1 MRRASS
7 RLGCFNG
14 HHGSREKTFVDELEI
29 SRRRAAARPGDRAQR
44 IGQETISVFRDLAGR
59 LARAGALVCAAR
71 VFPIRHERCDAR
83 IDPQPV
89 CLHVSVFS
97 SPRVSFLFRAR
108 DLSNP
113 FAGQLLLLRRRA
125 RFIEC
130 HPARYSGFHRRE
142 TRIGFSGMSNG
153 RGAA

>member
-1 MRRASS
+1 MASIELGQQERAV
-7 RLGCFNG
+7 L
-14 HHGSREKTFVDELEI
+14 
-29 SRRRAAARPGDRAQR
+29 
-44 IGQETISVFRDLAGR
+44 
-59 LARAGALVCAAR
+59 
-71 VFPIRHERCDAR
+71 DA
-83 IDPQPV
+83 IE
-89 CLHVSVFS
+89 
-97 SPRVSFLFRAR
+97 A
-108 DLSNP
+108 NP